1 MKEIKLYYSS
11 DILEPWCD
19 LQEVRNLL
27 SSLKEKGVSVEEV
40 DTAWLPERKVKEFYT
55 SSVILPSIRKKYKI
69 SGIFGTRSS
78 AGVFFGKE
86 QPSLVVFEEGTE
98 VERVA
103 RSCEGRSKAITLP
116 RLEVLDVYPHDE
128 NGRRVTIADF
138 LREKLQEF

>member
-78 AGVFFGKE
+78 AGSFFGKE
-86 QPSLVVFEEGTE
+86 QPSLVVFEECTE
-98 VERVA
+98 
-103 RSCEGRSKAITLP
+103 
-116 RLEVLDVYPHDE
+116 EVVDVYPHDE

>member
-86 QPSLVVFEEGTE
+86 QPSLVVFSEGTE
-98 VERVA
+98 VERAVA
-103 RSCEGRSKAITLP
+103 ESPLRASVNSLP
-116 RLEVLDVYPHDE
+116 RLDE
-128 NGRRVTIADF
+128 TLA
-138 LREKLQEF
+138 

>member
-103 RSCEGRSKAITLP
+103 RDEAITLP